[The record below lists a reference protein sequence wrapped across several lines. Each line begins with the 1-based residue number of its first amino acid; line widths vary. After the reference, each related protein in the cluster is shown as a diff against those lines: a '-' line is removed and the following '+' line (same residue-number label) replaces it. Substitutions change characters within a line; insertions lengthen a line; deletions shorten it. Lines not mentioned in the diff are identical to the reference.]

1 MIMKINERIIL
12 GVFVLLLIGSWI
24 FFLVD
29 PIEKSVAEENNPKG
43 QYSSLEEVAMENI
56 SIKKIECVDPVQ
68 KDIELIGKMTGLRE
82 LQLYNLTGEIDLS
95 PLEGLIDLEKISL
108 SVLYGELDTRPLAKL
123 QQLKEI
129 YIEGGEIDYAFLKEL
144 NNVETLTTNRN
155 GIENLNFFAHMKKL
169 ERLSLHCV
177 FNADFRQ
184 LENLEKLSSLEL
196 YVGDDL
202 ENIEC
207 LGNLSS
213 LSNLKVENGSLHNE
227 NLVNLEFL
235 KGLKSLRSLN
245 LINIEVESIKPVE
258 ELNLKALSL
267 SNVIN
272 AEGGLELESI
282 GKLGTLEY
290 LCLKNMTLSSVEP
303 LHKLDSLED
312 LMLDNV
318 DVECIEP
325 LKELVSLKYLRIS
338 GNISEQVKEQAELYF
353 SHVERVEIWE

>member
-1 MIMKINERIIL
+1 MKINERIIL
-12 GVFVLLLIGSWI
+12 GVLGLLLIGNWI

-29 PIEKSVAEENNPKG
+29 PIGKAVAGENNPRD
-43 QYSSLEEVAMENI
+43 QQLSLEEVVMENI
-56 SIKKIECVDPVQ
+56 AIKKIECVDPVQ
-68 KDIELIGKMTGLRE
+68 EDIELIGKMTGLRE
-82 LQLYNLTGEIDLS
+82 LQLYNLTEGIDLS

-108 SVLYGELDTRPLAKL
+108 SVLYGEIDTRPLAKL

-144 NNVETLTTNRN
+144 NNVEVMTTKRN
-155 GIENLNFFAHMKKL
+155 GIEDLSFLAHMEKL
-169 ERLSLHCV
+169 ESLNLHCV
-177 FNADFRQ
+177 FNADFQQ

-196 YVGDDL
+196 YVGDNL
-202 ENIEC
+202 KNIEC
-207 LGNLSS
+207 LGNLSG
-213 LSNLKVENGSLHNE
+213 LSDLKLENGSLHNE

-235 KGLKSLRSLN
+235 KGLKSLRNLS
-245 LINIEVESIKPVE
+245 LINIEVESIKPVK
-258 ELNLKALSL
+258 ELTLKELSL

-282 GKLGTLEY
+282 GELGTLEY
-290 LCLKNMTLSSVEP
+290 LCLENMALCSVEP
-303 LHKLDSLED
+303 LRKLDSLEY

-318 DVECIEP
+318 DVQDIEP
-325 LKELVSLKYLRIS
+325 LKELVRLKYLRIS